1 MDNNIL
7 IYFLL
12 AVLPGL
18 VWLFYFLKKDNLPE
32 PKMQIIKVFVFG
44 IIITIPAVLIE
55 VILIHDLNLIS
66 LEPVIYATI
75 KYIFIIGFV
84 EELFKYL
91 VVRFSVLKDSCL
103 DEPIDIPLY
112 MIISALGFATLEN
125 ILVFSSSS
133 VISFGIDPL
142 TLSFVRFIGATFL
155 HALCSA
161 LIGCFIALSFY
172 FLKARWF
179 LISIGFA
186 LAILMHGLFD
196 FYIELGIMEL
206 ATETQKTYPL
216 LIIFILAIIVSILLR
231 EIKKLKSVCKI

>member
-1 MDNNIL
+1 MDSTIL

-12 AVLPGL
+12 AIAPGL
-18 VWLFYFLKKDNLPE
+18 IWLFYFLRKDNLPE
-32 PKMQIIKVFVFG
+32 PKMQILMVFVYG

-55 VILIHDLNLIS
+55 VILIKDLELIN
-66 LEPVIYATI
+66 LEPVAYAMI

-84 EELFKYL
+84 EELFKYI
-91 VVRFSVLKDSCL
+91 VVRFSILKNSCM

-133 VISFGIDPL
+133 AIAFAPDPL
-142 TLSFVRFIGATFL
+142 TLSLVRFIGATLL

-172 FLKARWF
+172 FLKARWL
-179 LISIGFA
+179 LISLGFI
-186 LAILMHGLFD
+186 LAISLHGLFD
-196 FYIELGIMEL
+196 FYIELGIMDI
-206 ATETQKTYPL
+206 ATETQRNYPL

-231 EIKKLKSVCKI
+231 EIKKIKSVCKI